1 MREPE
6 FARCPDCD
14 YQWAAGGQPQH
25 DDECP
30 ALKEGPSISNGTCR
44 CRVCHSEWKV
54 GQVPKHSTGCRHF
67 VEETRNSHCE
77 DCDFVW
83 PVGGR
88 PQHEEECPALTK
100 GPSIVVTVRP
110 GLGPGTFRC
119 RVCHGEWEGNEPSNH
134 FEGCIHFVEKGHA
147 PFEDEPPAQQEP
159 STQFPDGLPAGHEG
173 CEGCGE
179 MWATGRGPIH
189 KEGCPGVPN
198 QYSPDLVTAEEV
210 AEMEHINLGPAR
222 KESGTLFP
230 TGIRD
235 GHRGCENCGWLW
247 PHPGEEKHDPSCEK
261 SLLRE
266 ADEIEQTLSKL
277 ADHIL
282 GEDPAP
288 PGEPVERPLCAEC
301 GFTWPPGSPAK
312 HARHCRL
319 GAMTEIRVRFT
330 YHPPSADQIPVYE
343 ALRKWALSYAQLIIE
358 NVPNCRERSLALT
371 KLEECVMHANSGV
384 ARRS

>member
-1 MREPE
+1 MDEMR
-6 FARCPDCD
+6 
-14 YQWAAGGQPQH
+14 Y
-25 DDECP
+25 
-30 ALKEGPSISNGTCR
+30 
-44 CRVCHSEWKV
+44 
-54 GQVPKHSTGCRHF
+54 
-67 VEETRNSHCE
+67 TRCE
-77 DCDFVW
+77 DCDYRW
-83 PVGGR
+83 PFNGR
-88 PQHEEECPALTK
+88 PQHDEKCPALTAE
-100 GPSIVVTVRP
+100 PSIVVTVRP

-134 FEGCIHFVEKGHA
+134 FEGCIHFVEKS
-147 PFEDEPPAQQEP
+147 DKPPAQKEP
-159 STQFPDGLPAGHEG
+159 STLFPDGLPAGLRGCEVCGVTWKEGLDPVHKAGCPEAPSQKEPSTQFPEGLPAGRQG

-179 MWATGRGPIH
+179 TWDAGRDPIH

-198 QYSPDLVTAEEV
+198 QYSPDLVTAEDV
-210 AEMEHINLGPAR
+210 AKMNHSKLPPVS

-230 TGIRD
+230 AGIPD
-235 GHRGCENCGWLW
+235 GYRGCENCGWVW

-282 GEDPAP
+282 GEDRAP